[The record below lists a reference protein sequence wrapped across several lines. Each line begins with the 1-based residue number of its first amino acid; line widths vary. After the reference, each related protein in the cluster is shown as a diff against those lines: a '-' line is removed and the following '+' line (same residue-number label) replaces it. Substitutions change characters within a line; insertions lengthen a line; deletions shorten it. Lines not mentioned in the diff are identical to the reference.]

1 MSENLSPAV
10 LDEVHPRI
18 RGEDTDWSAIDHLLR
33 GSPPHTRGRSADIE
47 DGYSVQRFTPAYAG
61 KIRQNQPGICRRQV
75 HPRIRGEDYA
85 ADRKGSPETGSPPH
99 TRGRF
104 LTVMHRA
111 ERLGFTPAY
120 AGKIACNRKCTARPR
135 VHPRIRGEDLSD
147 TVPHMPAGGSPP
159 HTRGRFSGIRLAAV
173 PIKVHPRIRGEDV
186 EVPAGIFAGDGS
198 PPHTRGRFLCGLA
211 SGPFAGFTPAYAGK
225 IAAAF
230 DLYLQDEVHPRIR
243 GEDMRPAEFQLPEP
257 GSPPHTRGRFDGQI
271 YVNRHERFTPAYAG
285 KICPLRMPCIP
296 QTVHP
301 RIRGEDL

>member
-159 HTRGRFSGIRLAAV
+159 HTRGRLRRLSTCTF
-173 PIKVHPRIRGEDV
+173 R
-186 EVPAGIFAGDGS
+186 
-198 PPHTRGRFLCGLA
+198 T
-211 SGPFAGFTPAYAGK
+211 
-225 IAAAF
+225 
-230 DLYLQDEVHPRIR
+230 
-243 GEDMRPAEFQLPEP
+243 
-257 GSPPHTRGRFDGQI
+257 
-271 YVNRHERFTPAYAG
+271 RFTPAYAG
-285 KICPLRMPCIP
+285 KICALRNFNSRS
-296 QTVHP
+296 QVHP
-301 RIRGEDL
+301 RIRGEDLTGKFTSIGMNGSPPHTRGRSVRCVCPAYRRRFTPAYAGKIYKNFPVFSDEKVHPRIRGEDPFPRNVE